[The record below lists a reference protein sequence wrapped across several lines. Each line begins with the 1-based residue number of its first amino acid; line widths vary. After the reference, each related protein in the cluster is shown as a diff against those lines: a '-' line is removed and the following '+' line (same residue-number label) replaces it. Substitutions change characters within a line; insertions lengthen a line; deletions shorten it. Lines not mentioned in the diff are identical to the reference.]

1 MSFASAFF
9 LLSFSSTN
17 SRHHNHIVWVNR
29 PIISGTFVL
38 MAAGIELCRLLW
50 PIRGFRWNL
59 TNPADVLAG
68 GDPKM
73 ARVGPYT
80 FEERMLK
87 HSFR

>member
-1 MSFASAFF
+1 M
-9 LLSFSSTN
+9 
-17 SRHHNHIVWVNR
+17 
-29 PIISGTFVL
+29 G
-38 MAAGIELCRLLW
+38 AGFRLCRLLW